1 MVDIESLRRSAERLI
16 ATQECA
22 ILSDDQYSD
31 VQSLRKTLIQFC
43 DQGKR
48 DEAHAVFTEIRDIIS
63 AGPAIPE

>member
-1 MVDIESLRRSAERLI
+1 MVDFQTLRGNTERLI

-22 ILSDDQYSD
+22 ILSDAQYSD
-31 VQSLRKTLIQFC
+31 VQSLRNTLLQLC